1 MKKKFLTILAAG
13 ALSVAS
19 CDTDKLV
26 IKNQGAYDS
35 GSYFATLNEVN
46 QSLTANYASLLDVGL
61 YSRDFYFIF
70 DALGNDAERDFP
82 ALGAEQQLTEFSH
95 TSETSHTTNLW
106 KTLYRMVFRAN
117 FTIEKANLLKLTSPE
132 DIAKRNRFIAEAKF
146 LKSWANFMLVNSW
159 GRVPLKN
166 TLEDAQKFDMSRN
179 SIEEIYKAV
188 EADLTDAI
196 KFLPVKYA
204 SADRGRITQGAA
216 IAMLGK
222 AYLYQ
227 NKWAQAETEF
237 KKITDGRYEL
247 NANFD
252 DQFSTSNNSSKESI
266 FDIPHRW
273 SGWATGNKYYMFA
286 GQEGWGGKTTHT
298 GRAQEYGFNDW
309 NNYGISP
316 GAVKAFNYN
325 DESGKAY
332 MDPRAKLTFYGTGAD
347 GGDDT
352 YCDKCAS
359 GVVKYDAVKSG
370 TKFRKYEQYEIKA
383 KHGEPESEI
392 NSQVIRYADV
402 LLMLAEAQIEQNK
415 ASDALPLI
423 NQVRKRVGA
432 FEYKSLGD
440 QAAARTILRRERQIE
455 LCGEQVRY
463 FDLQRWGIHKATV
476 NAEKAL
482 VNRVGTIYSSL
493 KNNPVEDKHRYLPI
507 PNSEIITNAVLAGD
521 IKDNWN

>member
-1 MKKKFLTILAAG
+1 MKKKFLMLLAAG
-13 ALSVAS
+13 AFSVAS

-35 GSYFATLNEVN
+35 GSYFASLTEVN
-46 QSLTANYASLLDVGL
+46 QALTANYASLLDVGL
-61 YSRDFYFIF
+61 YARDIYFIY

-95 TSETSHTTNLW
+95 NSETSHIVNQW
-106 KTLYRMVFRAN
+106 KSLYRIIFRAN
-117 FTIEKANLLKLTSPE
+117 FTIEKANLLKLTAAE
-132 DIAKRNRFIAEAKF
+132 DIAKRNRYIAEAKF
-146 LKSWANFMLVNSW
+146 LKAWANFMLVNNW

-166 TLEDAQKFDMSRN
+166 TLADAQKFDMGRAAVADIYTA
-179 SIEEIYKAV
+179 IEK
-188 EADLTDAI
+188 DLIDAAGV
-196 KFLPVKYA
+196 LPVTHSA
-204 SADRGRITQGAA
+204 ADRGRITQGAA

-227 NKWAQAETEF
+227 GKWASAEAEF
-237 KKITDGRYEL
+237 KKITDGRYQL
-247 NANFD
+247 NPSYD
-252 DQFSTSNNSSKESI
+252 DQFSTANNTSKESI

-273 SGWATGNKYYMFA
+273 SGWSTGNKYYMFS

-316 GAVKAFNYN
+316 GAVAAFTYN
-325 DESGKAY
+325 DEAGKSY
-332 MDPRAKLTFYGTGAD
+332 QDPRGKLTFYGNASI

-359 GVVKYDAVKSG
+359 GAVKYDQTKSG

-392 NSQVIRYADV
+392 NTQVIRYADV

-415 ASDALPLI
+415 GADALPLI

-440 QAAARTILRRERQIE
+440 QANARTILRRERQVE

-463 FDLQRWGIHKATV
+463 FDLQRWGIHQTTV
-476 NAEKAL
+476 NKEKEL
-482 VNRVGTIYSSL
+482 VNRVGTIYVGL
-493 KNNPVEDKHRYLPI
+493 KQNPVEAKHRYFPI
-507 PNSEIITNAVLAGD
+507 PNSERITNPLVAAD